1 LLQISERLKHEQ
13 ARATQLEHELQEKQR
28 ALSQKEE
35 DLRSMHLKKG
45 RFLTLIKQAKEALE
59 ESK

>member
-1 LLQISERLKHEQ
+1 LLQINERLKQES

-35 DLRSMHLKKG
+35 DLRLMHQKKA
-45 RFLTLIKQAKEALE
+45 RFLTLVKQAKEVLE